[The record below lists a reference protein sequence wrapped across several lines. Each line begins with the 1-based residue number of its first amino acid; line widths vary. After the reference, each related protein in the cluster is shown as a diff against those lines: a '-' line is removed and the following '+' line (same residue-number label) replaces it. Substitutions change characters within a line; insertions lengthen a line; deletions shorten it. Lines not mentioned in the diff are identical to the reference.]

1 MSDDVFTPTV
11 SEPQP
16 SALEGLVGDG
26 KKFKT
31 VEDLATGKLESDA
44 FIEQLK
50 MENKTALE
58 ELAKA
63 QGKGE
68 DSATVTE
75 LLKTVQA
82 AQKAAEE
89 GNQPL
94 DDDALRKIVRETI
107 TGDSNEATAKK
118 NREEANAL
126 VLEKAGGD
134 KDAAKTYLAD
144 RAAALNMSVES
155 LRELGEKSPTAF
167 AKLVGLTRTSQQQEP
182 SIQSIEGS
190 PSPDTLLPVQPMEI
204 EGHKTKAH
212 YDALKKQLGVA
223 KFLGDHKIQGA
234 YLKDAMALGDRF
246 ATTK

>member
-11 SEPQP
+11 SEPKTDP
-16 SALEGLVGDG
+16 LSELVGEG
-26 KKFKT
+26 KKFNT
-31 VEDLATGKLESDA
+31 VEDLARGKQESDA

-58 ELAKA
+58 ELKKA
-63 QGKGE
+63 QGDGA

-94 DDDALRKIVRETI
+94 SSDDLKKIVRETI
-107 TGDSNEATAKK
+107 TGDSAEATAKK

-134 KDAAKTYLAD
+134 KDAAKAYLAD
-144 RAAALNMSVES
+144 RAATLNMSVES

-167 AKLVGLTRTSQQQEP
+167 AKLVGLTRTSQTQEP

-190 PSPDTLLPVQPMEI
+190 PSADTLLPHKPMEL

-212 YDALKKQLGVA
+212 YDALKKELGVA
-223 KFLGDHKIQGA
+223 KFLGDHKIQNA
-234 YLKDAMALGDRF
+234 YMADAMALGERF
-246 ATTK
+246 A